1 MFLSDKYKKLKL
13 SVENNSEIQ
22 LLLNKDNLSL
32 EELQLQ

>member
-1 MFLSDKYKKLKL
+1 MFLSDKYEKLNL

>member
-1 MFLSDKYKKLKL
+1 MFLSDKYEKLSL